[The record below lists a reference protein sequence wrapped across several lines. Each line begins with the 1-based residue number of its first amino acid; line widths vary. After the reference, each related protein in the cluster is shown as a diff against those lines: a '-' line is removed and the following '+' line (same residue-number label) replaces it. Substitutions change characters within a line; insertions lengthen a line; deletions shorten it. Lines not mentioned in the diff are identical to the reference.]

1 MLRFLIL
8 SLALTCSTLAAS
20 LGALNQ
26 DSMTILQDVL
36 SYSDQQRPKPTPAA
50 SGSAISGSAVKYN
63 VINEYLGAGDGYDRP
78 KAPLPTVMPS
88 TGGKGNC
95 FISLSFLGHLW
106 FYSNL

>member
-1 MLRFLIL
+1 MLRFLLL

-36 SYSDQQRPKPTPAA
+36 AFSDQQRPKPTPAA

-63 VINEYLGAGDGYDRP
+63 VINEYLGTGDGYDRP

-88 TGGKGNC
+88 TGGKC
-95 FISLSFLGHLW
+95 RFLILCK
-106 FYSNL
+106 Y